1 MNHVMTFRL
10 LKTLQTLHYFLD
22 FLAFIIGIC
31 IVTFLEFGS
40 VQMTFD
46 FLTFLTVQ
54 RLYKPQ
60 KVFCVFPDEGHT
72 HMVMAEQSFLESRD
86 DSLTITIGYLLM
98 VNIQSLNHNSIH

>member
-1 MNHVMTFRL
+1 MNCVMAFRL

-31 IVTFLEFGS
+31 IMTFLEFGS

-60 KVFCVFPDEGHT
+60 KVFCVFPDGHF
-72 HMVMAEQSFLESRD
+72 EP
-86 DSLTITIGYLLM
+86 
-98 VNIQSLNHNSIH
+98 